1 MVFSISPSVTIRE
14 VDATA
19 VIPAVS
25 DSPAAIAGV
34 FTWGPENQRVL
45 ISSEKELSLVFGE
58 PDLYTDTSGNTAIQW
73 SNQETYFTAA
83 DYLSYSNAIYVTRVT
98 NNAVTAQDSD
108 NTQDYFTAKY
118 KGKLGNSIGVSI
130 VTGSDAYE
138 NVIIP
143 ENSGL
148 TGSISFGSED
158 FTIETDTD
166 IVNDG
171 SNQVQ
176 TGDLIRIGNDTNGYQ
191 TLTIGSVVEGAT
203 DANTGLTEYTV
214 SFADNQ
220 KYRIPEETINSLSFT
235 RLSKAYNVTDGPPE
249 TDNFHI
255 IVTDEDG
262 SISGNSGTV
271 LEIYENLSTVV
282 TSKLPDGTSNFYK
295 TVIEGQSDWVKVGGV
310 DVDLTSTPNN
320 NVYLRMTGG
329 SDGDDESVVSLGS
342 LAQGYDLYKE
352 SDEVDISFLLV
363 GKSNN
368 ANLANYLVSNIAE
381 YRKDCVVFVSPRKE
395 DVVDSAMISNSGSA
409 FTKVTNVINFRDGIQ
424 NSSYWFMD
432 SGYKYRYDKYNDT
445 YVWVPL
451 NGDMAGLSARIE
463 PWESPAGYKRGL
475 IRNVVKLAFNPNKS
489 QRDQLYSKDVNPVIT
504 QTGQGTLLFGDKT
517 GLGRASAF
525 NRINVRRLFITVE
538 KAIAT
543 VAASFLFD
551 FNDEFTQTQ
560 FKNLVE
566 PFLRDIQGK
575 RGIID
580 FRVVS
585 DETINTP
592 DVIDSNVFRGNI
604 FIKPARTINNIELTF
619 IATRTGIEFEEIV
632 GQQF

>member
-98 NNAVTAQDSD
+98 NNAVIAQDSD

-282 TSKLPDGTSNFYK
+282 TSKLSDGTSNYYK
-295 TVIEGQSDWVKVGGV
+295 TVIGGQSDWVKVGGV

-320 NVYLRMTGG
+320 NVHLRMTGG

-381 YRKDCVVFVSPRKE
+381 YRKDCLVFVSPRKE
-395 DVVDSAMISNSGSA
+395 DVVDSAMISNSGSS

-489 QRDQLYSKDVNPVIT
+489 QRDQLYSKDINPVIT

-585 DETINTP
+585 DETVNTP